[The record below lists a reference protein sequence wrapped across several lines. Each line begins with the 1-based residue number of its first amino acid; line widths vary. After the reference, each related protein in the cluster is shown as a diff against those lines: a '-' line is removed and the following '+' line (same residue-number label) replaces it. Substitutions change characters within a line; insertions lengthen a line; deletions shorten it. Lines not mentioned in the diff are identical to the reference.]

1 MGWKLT
7 WARLQKDLVSQS
19 EDLGFP
25 HQSSG
30 EPLNGQSDGSDV
42 IRCSFQGM
50 YPHNSVERPGWRQ
63 ARTRA
68 IRAPVPPLSPRDS
81 LTPGSSKHLATHIV
95 LCHTTSLCLCPYLCL
110 EYPPPPPLF
119 IFLANP
125 PLEPSSNPPSSVK
138 PFLFPLSV
146 QNQLF
151 LPICSHGPS
160 QIPRP
165 RQTITLPR

>member
-1 MGWKLT
+1 MQTRERTSLKNPSCLPGMCVLGGGEMEKLT

-30 EPLNGQSDGSDV
+30 EPLKGQSDGSDV
-42 IRCSFQGM
+42 IRFSFQGM

-63 ARTRA
+63 AGTRA

-95 LCHTTSLCLCPYLCL
+95 LCHTASLCLCPHLCL
-110 EYPPPPPLF
+110 EYPPPHPHYSSSWQTHPWSPVQIPPPL
-119 IFLANP
+119 
-125 PLEPSSNPPSSVK
+125 
-138 PFLFPLSV
+138 
-146 QNQLF
+146 
-151 LPICSHGPS
+151 
-160 QIPRP
+160 
-165 RQTITLPR
+165 